1 MLRKEVLKDF
11 VTLSSKQRAKNSER
25 FFKTGE
31 GEYGQDDQFVGVT
44 VPGIR
49 KLCKK
54 YLNRISLEDL
64 DFFITSKIHEHRLF
78 ALLCLTYLYEEQD
91 TGRES
96 GVKISKKEI
105 YDYYVKNLEWVN
117 SWDLVDASAHKIVGE
132 YLKER
137 DRSFLYDLVRSKSIW
152 NQRVAIVSTM
162 VFIKGKDFKDILEFN
177 KLLLDSEHDLI
188 HKALGWMLRE
198 VGKEDVDVLKVFL
211 DKYGSRISRT
221 TLRYSIEKFNE
232 NERIKYLSK

>member
-1 MLRKEVLKDF
+1 MLRKDILRDF
-11 VTLSSKQRAKNSER
+11 VTLSSEQRAKNSER
-25 FFKTGE
+25 FFKTGK
-31 GEYGQDDQFVGVT
+31 GEYGEGDQFVGVT
-44 VPGIR
+44 VPDIR
-49 KLCKK
+49 RLCKK
-54 YLNRISLEDL
+54 YLNKISLEDL

-78 ALLCLTYLYEEQD
+78 ALLCLTYQYEEQD
-91 TGRES
+91 TGKEN

-105 YDYYVKNLEWVN
+105 YDYYVKNLKWVN
-117 SWDLVDASAHKIVGE
+117 SWNLVDASAHKIIGE
-132 YLKER
+132 YLRER

-177 KLLLDSEHDLI
+177 KLLLDSKHDLI

-198 VGKEDVDVLKVFL
+198 VGKEDIGVLKEFL
-211 DKYGSRISRT
+211 DEYGSRISRT

-232 NERIKYLSK
+232 NERIKYLNR